1 MGSILLTA
9 TLLGFICITVSLSLL
24 WVPQWLVKNRQMHKL
39 AEFISL
45 YPRFTWLNRYFLLM
59 IVLFAGVVI
68 LFAVYLNSRPFAEM
82 LIVFSVMPALF
93 VLPDGLLTASTGV
106 FRMKKY
112 PMSRNVYYYIY
123 DPGLR
128 FIGVIQVAVSLALIV
143 AAVILAAIQP

>member
-9 TLLGFICITVSLSLL
+9 TLLGFVCITVSLCLL

-45 YPRFTWLNRYFLLM
+45 YPRFNWLNRYFLFM
-59 IVLFAGVVI
+59 IVLFAGLVI
-68 LFAVYLNSRPFAEM
+68 LFALYLNSHPFAEM

-106 FRMKKY
+106 FRKKEY

-128 FIGVIQVAVSLALIV
+128 FIGIIQVAVSLSL
-143 AAVILAAIQP
+143 ILAAVLLMAIQS